1 MIGARIH
8 PAADDF
14 ERQVRSVKAKIAAGA
29 SYLIAPPVFDVD
41 ALARLLDA
49 AEAGDLPVLLGV
61 MPLRD
66 VRHAEYLQHEV
77 PDMAV
82 PEALIKRMWKAG
94 PRGAEV
100 GPGDRAGGAGDG
112 PGARPRARGRGPL
125 GVRLGRR
132 DDPGARRAAAM
143 SACPARPEPGPE
155 PERSRAAHDA
165 DAAEVERLRA
175 SLQAMHAQNATLR
188 QLVAIHDR
196 LGGLVLQ
203 GADVVAIGSLL
214 SDLVGR
220 RVLLLD
226 ALFETVAAS
235 GTHDL
240 EPSAAGWSPNEAY
253 VNRILR
259 TLADDRRPLRV
270 PPLVAFGV
278 DVACVVTPIVVGDA
292 ILGYLVMLE
301 DGADDGRGGGDD
313 ELNVLVVQHAATVY
327 ALAMMRE
334 RMAAEVTRQLRNE
347 LLEGLL
353 LGHLADAEEARRR
366 AVRVG
371 FAPGRAHHVI
381 VLSPEDTAAP
391 LHDDAGEARRAVV
404 RRRRLLDGLA
414 ELVESRAPDAV
425 VSPQHDELVVIVP
438 ASDDP
443 RRGPKDLGRAA
454 IVHASTLFNSWS
466 LTVGVG
472 GPCHEPTEIATAYGQ
487 ARRAVEAARRFGR
500 RGEVVAFEDLGAL
513 PAALP
518 GRQPGRAGRVRG
530 AGARGAARLRQQA
543 PG

>member
-1 MIGARIH
+1 MRASRAHRPDGEPGRGRISVGRPGPDGEPAGA
-8 PAADDF
+8 PPPDGVGSSATTGAT
-14 ERQVRSVKAKIAAGA
+14 EKAAGE
-29 SYLIAPPVFDVD
+29 
-41 ALARLLDA
+41 
-49 AEAGDLPVLLGV
+49 AE
-61 MPLRD
+61 
-66 VRHAEYLQHEV
+66 
-77 PDMAV
+77 
-82 PEALIKRMWKAG
+82 
-94 PRGAEV
+94 GAE
-100 GPGDRAGGAGDG
+100 
-112 PGARPRARGRGPL
+112 L
-125 GVRLGRR
+125 
-132 DDPGARRAAAM
+132 
-143 SACPARPEPGPE
+143 
-155 PERSRAAHDA
+155 
-165 DAAEVERLRA
+165 ERLRA
-175 SLQAMHAQNATLR
+175 SLQAMQAQNATLR

-203 GADVVAIGSLL
+203 GTDVAAITSQL

-226 ALFETVAAS
+226 ALFETVAIS
-235 GTHDL
+235 GTLGD
-240 EPSAAGWSPNEAY
+240 EPAAVSAGWSPNEAY

-278 DVACVVTPIVVGDA
+278 EVACVVTPIVVGDA

-301 DGADDGRGGGDD
+301 DGAEEGHGAGDG

-353 LGHLADAEEARRR
+353 LGHLADPEEVRRR
-366 AVRVG
+366 AERVG
-371 FAPGRAHHVI
+371 FTPGRMHHVI
-381 VLSPEDTAAP
+381 VLSPEDTAVP
-391 LHDDAGEARRAVV
+391 LHDAAAEARRAAV

-414 ELVESRAPDAV
+414 ELMESRAPDAI

-438 ASDDP
+438 DSDDP

-454 IVHASTLFNSWS
+454 IAHTSTLFGSWT

-472 GPCHEPTEIATAYGQ
+472 GGTCQAPTEIASCYAQ

-500 RGEVVAFEDLGAL
+500 RGEVVAFEDLGLYRLLFQVANPAELDGFVDQVLGELIAYDSKHQADFVLTLASFLRNNASPQSTARELAVHVNTVSYRLQRIRTISGLNLDQAEDRLLAGVAL
-513 PAALP
+513 KIIAGTSQ
-518 GRQPGRAGRVRG
+518 GR
-530 AGARGAARLRQQA
+530 
-543 PG
+543 

>member
-1 MIGARIH
+1 M
-8 PAADDF
+8 
-14 ERQVRSVKAKIAAGA
+14 S
-29 SYLIAPPVFDVD
+29 
-41 ALARLLDA
+41 
-49 AEAGDLPVLLGV
+49 
-61 MPLRD
+61 
-66 VRHAEYLQHEV
+66 
-77 PDMAV
+77 
-82 PEALIKRMWKAG
+82 
-94 PRGAEV
+94 
-100 GPGDRAGGAGDG
+100 
-112 PGARPRARGRGPL
+112 
-125 GVRLGRR
+125 
-132 DDPGARRAAAM
+132 ARRV
-143 SACPARPEPGPE
+143 RPGPE
-155 PERSRAAHDA
+155 PETAPAQPAQGSSAPPTTTERAAPDA
-165 DAAEVERLRA
+165 DAAELERLRA
-175 SLQAMHAQNATLR
+175 SLQAMQAQNATLR

-203 GADVVAIGSLL
+203 GADVAAITGLL
-214 SDLVGR
+214 SELVGR

-226 ALFETVAAS
+226 ALFEPVAIS
-235 GTHDL
+235 GTHGLDA
-240 EPSAAGWSPNEAY
+240 SSAAAGWSPGEAY
-253 VNRILR
+253 VHRILR

-301 DGADDGRGGGDD
+301 DGSEEGHDGGG

-334 RMAAEVTRQLRNE
+334 RMAAEVTRQLRSE

-353 LGHLADAEEARRR
+353 LGHLADADEVRRR

-371 FAPGRAHHVI
+371 YSPGRAHHV
-381 VLSPEDTAAP
+381 VVMAPEDTAAP
-391 LHDDAGEARRAVV
+391 LHDAAAEARRAAV

-425 VSPQHDELVVIVP
+425 VSPQRDELVAIVP

-454 IVHASTLFNSWS
+454 IAHASTLFGSWS

-472 GPCHEPTEIATAYGQ
+472 GPCREPTEIAACYGQ

-500 RGEVVAFEDLGAL
+500 RGEVVAFEDLGLYRLLFQVANPAELDGFVEQVLGDLIAYDSRHQADLVLTLDAFLRNNASPRATARELAVHVNTVSYRLQRIRTIGGLDLDRAEDRLLAGVAL
-513 PAALP
+513 KIV
-518 GRQPGRAGRVRG
+518 AGTG
-530 AGARGAARLRQQA
+530 AVK
-543 PG
+543 

>member
-1 MIGARIH
+1 MSAC
-8 PAADDF
+8 
-14 ERQVRSVKAKIAAGA
+14 
-29 SYLIAPPVFDVD
+29 
-41 ALARLLDA
+41 
-49 AEAGDLPVLLGV
+49 
-61 MPLRD
+61 
-66 VRHAEYLQHEV
+66 
-77 PDMAV
+77 
-82 PEALIKRMWKAG
+82 
-94 PRGAEV
+94 
-100 GPGDRAGGAGDG
+100 
-112 PGARPRARGRGPL
+112 RARSDAEREPS
-125 GVRLGRR
+125 
-132 DDPGARRAAAM
+132 RAAA
-143 SACPARPEPGPE
+143 E
-155 PERSRAAHDA
+155 A
-165 DAAEVERLRA
+165 DAAELERLRG
-175 SLQAMHAQNATLR
+175 SLQAMQAQNATLR

-203 GADVVAIGSLL
+203 GADVVAITGLL
-214 SDLVGR
+214 SELVGR

-226 ALFETVAAS
+226 ALFETVAVS

-240 EPSAAGWSPNEAY
+240 DPSPAGWSPSEAY

-301 DGADDGRGGGDD
+301 DGADGHAGSDD

-371 FAPGRAHHVI
+371 FAPGRSHHVI
-381 VLSPEDTAAP
+381 VMSPEDTAAP
-391 LHDDAGEARRAVV
+391 LHDAAGEARRAVV

-438 ASDDP
+438 TSDDP

-454 IVHASTLFNSWS
+454 IVHAATLFSSWS
-466 LTVGVG
+466 LTVGLG
-472 GPCHEPTEIATAYGQ
+472 GPCREPTEIATAFGQ

-500 RGEVVAFEDLGAL
+500 RGEVVAFEDLGLYRLLFQVSNPAELDGFVEQVLGDLLAYDSKHQADFVLTLASFLRNNASPQATARELAVHVNTVSYRLQRIRTISGLNLDQAEDRLLAGVAL
-513 PAALP
+513 KII
-518 GRQPGRAGRVRG
+518 AGTSPVK
-530 AGARGAARLRQQA
+530 
-543 PG
+543 

>member
-1 MIGARIH
+1 M
-8 PAADDF
+8 
-14 ERQVRSVKAKIAAGA
+14 
-29 SYLIAPPVFDVD
+29 
-41 ALARLLDA
+41 
-49 AEAGDLPVLLGV
+49 
-61 MPLRD
+61 
-66 VRHAEYLQHEV
+66 
-77 PDMAV
+77 
-82 PEALIKRMWKAG
+82 
-94 PRGAEV
+94 
-100 GPGDRAGGAGDG
+100 
-112 PGARPRARGRGPL
+112 
-125 GVRLGRR
+125 
-132 DDPGARRAAAM
+132 
-143 SACPARPEPGPE
+143 
-155 PERSRAAHDA
+155 
-165 DAAEVERLRA
+165 
-175 SLQAMHAQNATLR
+175 
-188 QLVAIHDR
+188 
-196 LGGLVLQ
+196 
-203 GADVVAIGSLL
+203 
-214 SDLVGR
+214 
-220 RVLLLD
+220 
-226 ALFETVAAS
+226 
-235 GTHDL
+235 
-240 EPSAAGWSPNEAY
+240 
-253 VNRILR
+253 
-259 TLADDRRPLRV
+259 

-500 RGEVVAFEDLGAL
+500 RGEVVAFEDLGLYRLLFQVANPAELDGFVEQVLGDLLAYDSKHQADFVLTLASFLRNNASPQATARELAVHVNTVSYRLQRIRTVSGLNLDQAEDRLLAGVAL
-513 PAALP
+513 KIIAGTSPA
-518 GRQPGRAGRVRG
+518 R
-530 AGARGAARLRQQA
+530 
-543 PG
+543 